1 MIGYFDS
8 LIDARQAG
16 VVSDHVHLG
25 LGAEPSLEA
34 AQEAMARRHLDL
46 LALQDGQTVV
56 DVGCGFGGTLR
67 LVDRG
72 QSGMRLVGVNIDPRQ
87 IALAA
92 EGAWRNPVDWQLCDA
107 AAFSPSTEW
116 ADRILSLE
124 AMFHFPDPQGFLT
137 ACARAL
143 RPGGR
148 VVISTILLP
157 TAPGWSGSVAV
168 VTEGFAPWPHP
179 ALDLPT
185 LRAMAERAGLV
196 VVVEQDLAALCVP
209 AFDWISG
216 PCPPQVTANPV
227 TELRRMFQAGVA
239 RYPLLVLEPYAGG
252 KTQK

>member
-8 LIDARQAG
+8 LIDARRAG

-25 LGAEPSLEA
+25 LGAEPSLDA

-67 LVDRG
+67 LVDRA

-107 AAFSPSTEW
+107 AAFSPGSAW

-124 AMFHFPDPQGFLT
+124 AMFHFPAPQAFLT

-143 RPGGR
+143 RGDGR
-148 VVISTILLP
+148 AVVSTILLP
-157 TAPGWSGSVAV
+157 SAPEWAGSVAV
-168 VTEGFAPWPHP
+168 VAEGFAPWPHP
-179 ALDLPT
+179 ALDLPA
-185 LRAMAERAGLV
+185 LLAMAERAELAV
-196 VVVEQDLAALCVP
+196 ESEQDLSALCVP